1 MKVNWLKPEDF
12 SPGVPGVDDGEMS
25 QLEGRFGSLMRA
37 ATAAVPGPT
46 VRKSVDKGRGVILGK
61 LEFMNPT
68 SSVKDRIAISMIDEA
83 EKSGQ
88 LKPGGTIVEPTS
100 GNTGLGL
107 AMVAAARG
115 YKLIIAMPETM
126 SVERRVTLE
135 HLGADLYL
143 TSGDK
148 GMLGAV
154 EEAEKIVANNKG
166 AFMPQ
171 QFTNKAN
178 PLAHYKTTGPEIWDD
193 TDGKVDILI
202 AGVGTGGT
210 LAGCGK
216 YLKEKNPNIE
226 IVAVEPENSAVLSG
240 GVAGKHVIQGIGA
253 GFIPEVLDVNLLSEV
268 VKVSDEDAINTAKLL
283 AKEEGIFC
291 GISAGANVFAAKAIA
306 EREENIDKVIVTIIC
321 DTGERYLSTTLV
333 EK

>member
-1 MKVNWLKPEDF
+1 MKVLKSILDSVGKTPL
-12 SPGVPGVDDGEMS
+12 VN
-25 QLEGRFGSLMRA
+25 LHKGS
-37 ATAAVPGPT
+37 
-46 VRKSVDKGRGVILGK
+46 DKGRGVVLGK

-68 SSVKDRIAISMIDEA
+68 SSVKDRIAINMIDEA

-135 HLGADLYL
+135 HLGAELHL
-143 TSGDK
+143 TSGEK

-154 EEAEKIVANNKG
+154 EEAEKIVANNSG
-166 AFMPQ
+166 VFMPQ

-193 TDGKVDILI
+193 TDGLVDILI

-210 LAGCGK
+210 LGGCGK
-216 YLKEKNPNIE
+216 YLKEKNPNIQ
-226 IVAVEPENSAVLSG
+226 IIAVEPESSAVLSG
-240 GVAGKHVIQGIGA
+240 GVAGKHIIQGIGA
-253 GFIPEVLDVNLLSEV
+253 GFIPEVLDVNLLSEI
-268 VKVSDEDAINTAKLL
+268 VKVSDQDAIDTAKLL

-291 GISAGANVFAAKAIA
+291 GISAGANVFAAKEII
-306 EREENIDKVIVTIIC
+306 EREENVDKVIVTIIC

-333 EK
+333 DR

>member
-1 MKVNWLKPEDF
+1 MKVLKSILDSVGKTPL
-12 SPGVPGVDDGEMS
+12 VN
-25 QLEGRFGSLMRA
+25 LHKGS
-37 ATAAVPGPT
+37 
-46 VRKSVDKGRGVILGK
+46 DKGRGVVLGK

-68 SSVKDRIAISMIDEA
+68 SSVKDRIAINMIDEA

-135 HLGADLYL
+135 HLGAELHL
-143 TSGDK
+143 TSGEK

-154 EEAEKIVANNKG
+154 EEAEKIVANNSG
-166 AFMPQ
+166 VFMPQ

-193 TDGKVDILI
+193 TDGLVDILI

-216 YLKEKNPNIE
+216 YLKEKNPNIQ
-226 IVAVEPENSAVLSG
+226 IIAVEPESSAVLSG
-240 GVAGKHVIQGIGA
+240 GVAGKHIIQGIGA
-253 GFIPEVLDVNLLSEV
+253 GFIPEVLDVNLLSEI
-268 VKVSDEDAINTAKLL
+268 VKVSDQDAIDTAKLL

-291 GISAGANVFAAKAIA
+291 GISAGANVFAAKEII
-306 EREENIDKVIVTIIC
+306 EREENVDKVIVTIIC

-333 EK
+333 DR

>member
-1 MKVNWLKPEDF
+1 MKVLKSILDSVGNTPL
-12 SPGVPGVDDGEMS
+12 VD
-25 QLEGRFGSLMRA
+25 L
-37 ATAAVPGPT
+37 
-46 VRKSVDKGRGVILGK
+46 RKNIDDGRGVILGK

-135 HLGADLYL
+135 HLGAELHL

-154 EEAEKIVANNKG
+154 EEAEKIVANNEG

-216 YLKEKNPNIE
+216 YLKEKNPNIQ
-226 IVAVEPENSAVLSG
+226 IIAVEPESSAVLSG

-253 GFIPEVLDVNLLSEV
+253 GFIPEVLDVDLLSDV
-268 VKVSDEDAINTAKLL
+268 VKVSDQDAIDTAKLL

-291 GISAGANVFAAKAIA
+291 GISAGANVFAAKTIA

-333 EK
+333 DK